1 MFEVQSPLS
10 AASSLVSSLGLY
22 TGRVVGSV
30 VGRPRELAA
39 IEQELEAVE
48 RGLTCLTLEGEPG
61 IGKTRLLLAI
71 EEMTRARGFVPIAVT
86 ADEEIQ
92 GPFLLARSVFACPM
106 ISDVQSPEVQQA
118 VEKVTNALINQDD
131 PGLVNLQPDQKLLR
145 IFDLAAL
152 ALRLLAK
159 ERPIA
164 LIIDDLQ
171 WADGDSLRLLRYVAR
186 VDAASR
192 ILFVLAIRP
201 AEMAFVNEAVTLLAD
216 LERIGLVRRLKLSR
230 FTQLQ
235 STELLQQLFGGQMDP
250 ASAAIM
256 HAQAEGVPFV
266 LAEQAHAYRDSG
278 LIHQIQGM
286 WTLAPNAERLLPSAV
301 RTLIERRAGHL
312 PEETRSALAEAGI
325 LGRNFSLRDLV
336 EVKRLLGDGA
346 RSAGELAQSLE
357 AAVAAGLLVEQPSN
371 SPADYSFTH
380 DQIRQYA
387 VAELPLSRRRAI
399 HGAIVDILMRGADEP
414 PKESLPLLAQHALAA
429 GRHDLCVRFAEGAAR
444 AALKAKAPD
453 EVLRLV
459 RMAQAVASV
468 PQDRVALLCLQDD
481 ALEMLR
487 RQDQRQEGL
496 SELGALAEAMGD
508 THLEMEVRL
517 RRAAAFRLAHDEDGA
532 AEISRDVRESAA
544 AQGDEAAELAACLE
558 LGQDL
563 LRTEIGAG
571 YIQAPSEADLDGAEE
586 AYQRAVVLAER
597 LHDDSMLA
605 AASRELGTIA
615 VSRIRIWFIEEYSAG
630 ALTSVMQRVAS
641 GERLADIFPT
651 LPVAPAL
658 AAEARTYFQRAL
670 EIYERLGDRQGAMAT
685 IIAMAIASWGPQ
697 IHVTGSAKRIEEIRR
712 LMGRMKS
719 LTKESERALAD
730 AQMLFGSHVY
740 ALAKGMPDVALIKG
754 EEAYRAARG
763 IGERSLE
770 FAAAGGMAR
779 ANAQLD
785 RGEEASRWLG
795 LAAAVVSASPTPGRA
810 RRLELWRGA
819 ILASAGDAGG
829 MQEHLERAARMA
841 SEQERP
847 AARCEALA
855 LLALEAARLGRA
867 SGDGSLLSL
876 AERSAEDVLRERS
889 SLPGHPQSPAQALSA
904 RASVSLIRGDPSNAA
919 EFGRQALAEHDA
931 AAREDLDLDIILPA
945 ADAIIAGG
953 TAEEAQA
960 MRERLQIVLGLQSQR
975 ILDENV
981 RAEWFRGETG
991 RDLTRLAG
999 PLVKAGTED
1008 FGPVDSGL
1016 AEDDSHLLSLL
1027 VEGRTNREIAD
1038 EIGASEQAVALRL
1051 AELFVR
1057 IGASSRADATVAALA
1072 GGLV

>member
-1 MFEVQSPLS
+1 MFDVQSPLS
-10 AASSLVSSLGLY
+10 AASSPLCSLGLY

-71 EEMTRARGFVPIAVT
+71 EEMTRGRGFMPIAVT
-86 ADEEIQ
+86 ADEEIR

-118 VEKVTNALINQDD
+118 VEKVTNALTNQDD
-131 PGLVNLQPDQKLLR
+131 PGLANLQPDQKLLR
-145 IFDLAAL
+145 IFDLAAV

-159 ERPIA
+159 EHPIA

-230 FTQLQ
+230 FTQVQ
-235 STELLQQLFGGQMDP
+235 STEFLQQLFGGQMDP

-278 LIHQIQGM
+278 LIQQIQGT
-286 WTLAPNAERLLPSAV
+286 WTLSPNAERLLPSAV
-301 RTLIERRAGHL
+301 RTLIERRAVHL
-312 PEETRSALAEAGI
+312 PEETKSALAEAGI
-325 LGRNFSLRDLV
+325 LGRSFSLRDLV
-336 EVKRLLGDGA
+336 EVKRLLGDSA
-346 RSAGELAQSLE
+346 RGAGELAQSLE
-357 AAVAAGLLVEQPSN
+357 AAVAAGLLMEQPNN

-380 DQIRQYA
+380 DQIREYA
-387 VAELPLSRRRAI
+387 VAGLPASRRRAI
-399 HGAIVDILMRGADEP
+399 HGAIVDILMGGASEP

-429 GRHDLCVRFAEGAAR
+429 GRNDLCVRFSVGAAE

-468 PQDRVALLCLQDD
+468 PKDRVALLCLQDD

-496 SELGALAEAMGD
+496 SQLGALAEAMGD
-508 THLEMEVRL
+508 SHLELEVRL
-517 RRAAAFRLAHDEDGA
+517 RRAASLRLAHDEDSA
-532 AEISRDVRESAA
+532 AEISRQVRQSAA
-544 AQGDEAAELAACLE
+544 DRGDEAAELAACLE

-563 LRTEIGAG
+563 LRTELGAG
-571 YIQAPSEADLDGAEE
+571 YTQTPSEADLDGAAET
-586 AYQRAVVLAER
+586 YKRAAALAER

-605 AASRELGTIA
+605 AASRELGTIT
-615 VSRIRIWFIEEYSAG
+615 VSRIRIWFIEGINAG
-630 ALTSVMQRVAS
+630 ALTPVMQRVAS
-641 GERLADIFPT
+641 GERLGDIMPT

-658 AAEARTYFQRAL
+658 VAEAKTYFQRAL

-685 IIAMAIASWGPQ
+685 IIAIAIASWGPQ

-719 LTKESERALAD
+719 LTKESERVLAD

-770 FAAAGGMAR
+770 FAAAGGMAC
-779 ANAQLD
+779 ANAQLL
-785 RGEEASRWLG
+785 RKEEANRWLG
-795 LAAAVVSASPTPGRA
+795 LAAAVVSGSPTPGRA

-819 ILASAGDAGG
+819 VLASAGDARG
-829 MQEHLERAARMA
+829 MQEHLERAAQMA
-841 SEQERP
+841 TEQERP

-855 LLALEAARLGRA
+855 LLALEAARLGRV
-867 SGDGSLLSL
+867 SEDESLLSL
-876 AERSAEDVLRERS
+876 AERCAQDVLRERS
-889 SLPGHPQSPAQALSA
+889 SLPGHPQWPAQALSA
-904 RASVSLIRGDPSNAA
+904 RASVALTKGDASNAA
-919 EFGRQALAEHDA
+919 ESGRQALAEHDTA
-931 AAREDLDLDIILPA
+931 MREDLDLDIILPA

-960 MRERLQIVLGLQSQR
+960 MRDRLQIVLGLQSQR

-999 PLVKAGTED
+999 PLVRTGTGD
-1008 FGPVDSGL
+1008 SAPGHSGL
-1016 AEDDSHLLSLL
+1016 AEDDSRLLSLL
-1027 VEGRTNREIAD
+1027 VEGRTNWEIAE